1 MNLERFHNRLALRLG
16 RERIVSERRLS
27 IHVDDKCNP
36 DDPWVTIEVK
46 GTPQSIG
53 FYSSDEPGDDAW
65 QKMLQKDQMAIVE
78 SLGIGQEIQDTINAA
93 HQAYLD
99 ANKGF

>member
-16 RERIVSERRLS
+16 RERIVCEKRFD
-27 IHVDDKCNP
+27 IYVDDKRNP
-36 DDPWVTIEVK
+36 DDPWVAIEVK
-46 GTPQSIG
+46 GMPRRIG

-65 QKMLQKDQMAIVE
+65 RKMLRKDQIAIVE
-78 SLGIGQEIQDTINAA
+78 SLGIGQKIQVTINAV

-99 ANKGF
+99 TNKGF